1 MKKTAIGFAALALV
15 AMATAPAFATVLM
28 SEGFA
33 YSNGNLVPNG
43 GWATHSG
50 TGTDIQVTA
59 GRAVGDMAN
68 GPDDN
73 KTFTAQSGTAKTYY
87 CLEVMIPNPG
97 GAPRTN
103 YFAHL
108 KDTGT
113 SNFAGRLGIVAG
125 TTSGFRFALGSTSF
139 TAPVSWGSDL
149 AFDTSYR
156 VVVSYNAA
164 TGTSEM
170 WVNPAN
176 ELSTNVSQA
185 GGTTGF
191 LVSAFA
197 FRESNTAGTGL
208 LWKFS
213 ADNLGV
219 GSSFDDAC
227 FQITPTRPSTWG
239 QVKSHYR

>member
-50 TGTDIQVTA
+50 TGTDVQVSA
-59 GRAVGDMAN
+59 GRAVGNMAN
-68 GPDDN
+68 APDDN
-73 KTFTAQSGTAKTYY
+73 RTITAQSATAKTYY
-87 CLEVMIPNPG
+87 CMEVMIPTP
-97 GAPRTN
+97 AAAVVTN

-125 TTSGFRFALGSTSF
+125 TTSGFRFALGSTAF
-139 TAPVSWGSDL
+139 TTPVSWGSDL
-149 AFDTSYR
+149 AFNTSYR

-164 TGTSEM
+164 TGGAEM
-170 WVNPAN
+170 WINPAN
-176 ELSTNVSQA
+176 ELSTKVTQA

-191 LVSAFA
+191 LISAFA
-197 FRESNTAGTGL
+197 FRQSSTGGTAWG
-208 LWKFS
+208 FS